1 MEQELFREETIYSV
15 GDSKL
20 VENSYEV
27 IKNTVQSNDAVG
39 FVTGHYDEEL
49 TISNVSGFLLHN
61 LNYDYEEFMEA
72 TKGSLKN
79 LFYGDNKTFLE
90 TDRFLHIHG
99 EGEGMIL
106 TKEQTPVYVRLFKE
120 DSIDK
125 NGKPMW
131 ILSARMD
138 WMQQNLQLVN
148 HVIQSGF
155 WVIDCDENGETASV
169 SYSHEFRRMLG
180 YHDTLDFP
188 NTMDAWT
195 DLLHPDDRVAAMNQL
210 NAALQDR
217 TNQTKYNVEYRMKC
231 KDGTYQWF
239 RDSAEVTRR
248 LDGTACRMAGIF
260 VNIEKE
266 KEAKRQERRSKAFHR
281 AYTEGNL
288 CEYYVDLQKNK
299 FDSLKDQDSLFEEVE
314 NHCTWQELVEH
325 YLNHYVYAEDKEAV
339 RVIYEKDYIKER
351 FSKGVHEL
359 SLECRV
365 MIDGQLRW
373 VRNVILEDDKEEE
386 SRYLMVFIRDITEAK
401 KEAEDVKELTRQ
413 NEAMDMLIQST
424 VKLVDRYAMC
434 DLENDHYRFFNRKSD
449 EMVYEPEGNYYD
461 FVSAMEKNFKLL
473 ASDISFGEAFSK
485 QRIREML
492 KTPDDVYKF
501 EYCSKAEDK
510 FKTLAI
516 CPLSWKDDQVARV
529 LFISQ
534 DITQEKIVE
543 MQSREALKE
552 AYKAADRA
560 SKAKTEFLSN
570 MSHDIRTPMNAI
582 VGMTA
587 IAGANIE
594 SQDRVIDCLSK
605 ITQSSRHLLGLI
617 NEVLDMSRIE
627 SGKISLAEEEFNL
640 SELVDNLVAMT
651 RTAIDMHHHH
661 FEVHLNKI
669 EHEDVRGDSLRI
681 QQLITNIMTNAIK
694 YTPNGG
700 NIYFGISEVETT
712 SPEFGC
718 YKFTI
723 EDNGIGMSEEFQKV
737 LFDPFTRAD
746 DKRTSKIQGTGL
758 GMAIAKNIAS
768 MMNGSIEVESEI
780 GKGTKF
786 TVTIYLKWQHKELR
800 KIEEF
805 IDLPVLVVDDDK
817 ICCENT
823 VSILDDIGID
833 GEWVTSGREAV
844 EKVTERYKKDENYF
858 AIIIDW
864 QMPEMDGIETT
875 RQIRKQVGNDV
886 TIIILSAYDYS
897 EIEEEAREAGVDDF
911 IAKPL
916 FRSRLTATLKN
927 IIEGKPNREAKNYLA
942 NLEKCDFEG
951 KNILLVEDNQLNSEI
966 ASEIISM
973 TGAKIDTAENGK
985 EAVEKFANAPTGF
998 YDLVFMDIQMPTMNG
1013 YEATAAI
1020 RSLRKYREKEVPI
1033 IAMTANAFA
1042 EDVTMAKNAG
1052 MKEHI
1057 AKPLEMNRLCEI
1069 MQRYL

>member
-1 MEQELFREETIYSV
+1 MEQELFKEETIYSV

-27 IKNTVQSNDAVG
+27 IKNTIRSNHAVG

-61 LNYDYEEFMEA
+61 LGYDYEEFMEV

-79 LFYGDNKTFLE
+79 LFYGENKTFLE
-90 TDRFLHIHG
+90 TERFKYIQG

-106 TKEQTPVYVRLFKE
+106 TKGKIPVYVRLFKK
-120 DSIDK
+120 DSVDK
-125 NGKPMW
+125 NGEPMW

-138 WMQQNLQLVN
+138 WMQQNLQLIN

-155 WVIDCDENGETASV
+155 WVIDCDENGKTVSV

-180 YHDTLDFP
+180 YHDTFDFP
-188 NTMDAWT
+188 NTMKAWT
-195 DLLHPDDRVAAMNQL
+195 DLLHPDDRDYAIKQL
-210 NAALQDR
+210 EEALKDK
-217 TNQTKYNVEYRMKC
+217 TNETKYNVEYRMKMA
-231 KDGTYQWF
+231 DGTYQWF

-266 KEAKRQERRSKAFHR
+266 KEAKRQERRSNAFHR

-288 CEYYVDLQKNK
+288 CEYYVNLEKNK
-299 FDSLKDQDSLFEEVE
+299 FDSLKEKGSLFEDVE
-314 NHCTWQELVEH
+314 RDCTWEELVQ
-325 YLNHYVYAEDKEAV
+325 YYIKNYVYAEDREAV
-339 RVIYEKDYIKER
+339 RVIYDKDYIEER
-351 FSKGVHEL
+351 FSKGIHEL

-373 VRNVILEDDKEEE
+373 VRNVILEDDREEK
-386 SRYLMVFIRDITEAK
+386 SRYLMVFIRDITDAK

-413 NEAMDMLIQST
+413 NEAMDMLIQGT

-434 DLENDHYRFFNRKSD
+434 DLENDRYRFFNQNSD
-449 EMVYEPEGNYYD
+449 EIVYKAEGTYGE
-461 FVSAMEKNFKLL
+461 FVSAIEKKFKLL
-473 ASDISFGEAFSK
+473 TTDISVKEAFSK
-485 QRIREML
+485 EHIREKL
-492 KTPDDVYKF
+492 QTPEDVYKF
-501 EYCSKAEDK
+501 EYCTKRESQ
-510 FKTLAI
+510 FKTIAI
-516 CPLSWKDDQVARV
+516 CPLSWKKNQVARV

-534 DITQEKIVE
+534 DITQEKMVE
-543 MQSREALKE
+543 IQSREALKE
-552 AYKAADRA
+552 AYEAADRA

-627 SGKISLAEEEFNL
+627 SGKISLSEEEFNL
-640 SELVDNLVAMT
+640 SELADNLVAMAMT
-651 RTAIDMHHHH
+651 GIEMHHHH

-669 EHEDVRGDSLRI
+669 EHEDVSGDSLRI
-681 QQLITNIMTNAIK
+681 QQLITNIITNAIK
-694 YTPNGG
+694 YTPDGG

-712 SPEFGC
+712 SPDYGC
-718 YKFTI
+718 YEFTI
-723 EDNGIGMSEEFQKV
+723 EDNGIGMSKEFQKV
-737 LFDPFTRAD
+737 LFEPFTRAD

-758 GMAIAKNIAS
+758 GMTIAKNIAS

-786 TVTIYLKWQHKELR
+786 TVKIYLKLQHKEIKR
-800 KIEEF
+800 IDEF

-823 VSILDDIGID
+823 VHILEDIGID
-833 GEWVTSGREAV
+833 GEWVTSGREAI
-844 EKVTERYKKDENYF
+844 EKVTQRYEKDENYF

-864 QMPEMDGIETT
+864 MMPDMDGIETT

-927 IIEGKPNREAKNYLA
+927 IIEGKPNKEAKNYLA
-942 NLEKCDFEG
+942 NLSKCDFEG

-973 TGAKIDTAENGK
+973 TGATIDTAENGK
-985 EAVEKFANAPTGF
+985 EAVEKFSNAPVGF

-1020 RSLRKYREKEVPI
+1020 RSLRKYKAKEIPI
-1033 IAMTANAFA
+1033 VAMTANAFA
-1042 EDVTMAKNAG
+1042 EDVVMAKNAG
-1052 MKEHI
+1052 MSEHI